1 MRKLNPLKEKTLEL
15 SNDTFWYLT
24 QGQEPICDP
33 QECADELEDIYTMF
47 PYGFEIGKYS
57 ANPDGT
63 YDITFWP
70 YEEVPDTFSVD
81 YFWNMT
87 KESQLQVHLRPT
99 GNCLE
104 YRWVIDNTKEVVDGP
119 HKVPII
125 TLGGNKAFRTI
136 AGSTIFL
143 KGMEMP

>member
-1 MRKLNPLKEKTLEL
+1 MRKLNPLKEKVLEV

-24 QGQEPICDP
+24 QKQEPICDP
-33 QECADELEDIYTMF
+33 QESADELEDIYTMF

-70 YEEVPDTFSVD
+70 YEDVPTIFPVD
-81 YFWNMT
+81 YFWNFT
-87 KESQLQVHLRPT
+87 KETQLQVHILP
-99 GNCLE
+99 GGEHLE
-104 YRWVIDNTKEVVDGP
+104 YCWIKTNTKEVIEGVETRR
-119 HKVPII
+119 II
-125 TLGGNKAFRTI
+125 TLEGNKAFITK

-143 KGMEMP
+143 KSMEMT

>member
-24 QGQEPICDP
+24 QKQEPICDP
-33 QECADELEDIYTMF
+33 QEMADELEDINTMF

-57 ANPDGT
+57 ANSDGT

-70 YEEVPDTFSVD
+70 YEEVPDIFPVD

-87 KESQLQVHLRPT
+87 TEKQLQVHLLPT
-99 GNCLE
+99 GNLLE
-104 YRWVIDNTKEVVDGP
+104 YRWIIDNTKEVIEGP
-119 HKVPII
+119 YKVPII
-125 TLGGNKAFRTI
+125 TLEGNKAFRTK

>member
-33 QECADELEDIYTMF
+33 QEMIDELEDIHTMF
-47 PYGFEIGKYS
+47 PCGFEIGKYS

-70 YEEVPDTFSVD
+70 YEEVPDIFPVD
-81 YFWNMT
+81 YFWNGT
-87 KESQLQVHLRPT
+87 KEKQLQVHLLPT

-104 YRWVIDNTKEVVDGP
+104 YQWVHIKSKSVLEGP
-119 HKVPII
+119 HKVPIV
-125 TLGGNKAFRTI
+125 TLEGNKAFRTI
-136 AGSTIFL
+136 VGSTIFL
-143 KGMEMP
+143 KSMEMP

>member
-1 MRKLNPLKEKTLEL
+1 MRKLNPLKEKVLEV

-24 QGQEPICDP
+24 QKQEPICDP
-33 QECADELEDIYTMF
+33 QESADELEDIYTMF

-70 YEEVPDTFSVD
+70 YEEVATIFPVD
-81 YFWNMT
+81 YFWNGT
-87 KESQLQVHLRPT
+87 TEKQLQVHILP
-99 GNCLE
+99 GGAHCE
-104 YRWVIDNTKEVVDGP
+104 YRWLHRKSLSVLDGP
-119 HKVPII
+119 HKVPIV
-125 TLGGNKAFRTI
+125 TLEGNKAFRTKV
-136 AGSTIFL
+136 GSTIFL

>member
-24 QGQEPICDP
+24 QGHEPICDP

-70 YEEVPDTFSVD
+70 YEDVPNTFSVD

-87 KESQLQVHLRPT
+87 KESQLQVHILT
-99 GNCLE
+99 GGTELE
-104 YRWVIDNTKEVVDGP
+104 YQWVNIKANEILEGP
-119 HKVPII
+119 EKVPII
-125 TLGGNKAFRTI
+125 ILGGNKAFKTKL
-136 AGSTIFL
+136 GSTIFL

>member
-1 MRKLNPLKEKTLEL
+1 MRKLNPLKEKVLEV

-24 QGQEPICDP
+24 QKQEPICDP
-33 QECADELEDIYTMF
+33 QECADELEDIYIMF

-70 YEEVPDTFSVD
+70 YEEVPDIFPVD
-81 YFWNMT
+81 YFWDMT
-87 KESQLQVHLRPT
+87 TEKQLQVHLLPT
-99 GNCLE
+99 GNLLE
-104 YRWVIDNTKEVVDGP
+104 YRWVIDNTKEVIEGP
-119 HKVPII
+119 YKVPII
-125 TLGGNKAFRTI
+125 TLEGNKAFRTK

>member
-1 MRKLNPLKEKTLEL
+1 MRKLNPLKEKVLEV

-24 QGQEPICDP
+24 QKQEPICDP
-33 QECADELEDIYTMF
+33 QESADELEDIYTMF

-57 ANPDGT
+57 ANVDGT

-70 YEEVPDTFSVD
+70 YEDVPDIFPVD
-81 YFWNMT
+81 YFWNGT
-87 KESQLQVHLRPT
+87 TEKQLQVHILP
-99 GNCLE
+99 GGAHCE
-104 YRWVIDNTKEVVDGP
+104 YRWLHRKSLSVLDGP
-119 HKVPII
+119 HKVPIV
-125 TLGGNKAFRTI
+125 TLEGNKAFRTI

>member
-1 MRKLNPLKEKTLEL
+1 MRKLNPLKEKVLEV

-24 QGQEPICDP
+24 QKQEPICDP
-33 QECADELEDIYTMF
+33 QESADELEDIYTMF

-57 ANPDGT
+57 TNTDGT

-70 YEEVPDTFSVD
+70 YEEVPDIFPVD
-81 YFWNMT
+81 YFWNAT
-87 KESQLQVHLRPT
+87 TEKQLQVHLLPT
-99 GNCLE
+99 GNLLE
-104 YRWVIDNTKEVVDGP
+104 YRWIIDNTKEIIDGP

-125 TLGGNKAFRTI
+125 MLEGNKAFKTI
-136 AGSTIFL
+136 GGSIIFL

>member
-33 QECADELEDIYTMF
+33 QEMADELEDIYMMF

-57 ANPDGT
+57 ANADGT
-63 YDITFWP
+63 YDIAFWP
-70 YEEVPDTFSVD
+70 YEEVPDIFPVD
-81 YFWNMT
+81 YFWNGT
-87 KESQLQVHLRPT
+87 TEKQLQVHILP
-99 GNCLE
+99 GGAHCE
-104 YRWVIDNTKEVVDGP
+104 YRWLHRKSLSVLDGP
-119 HKVPII
+119 HKVPIV
-125 TLGGNKAFRTI
+125 TLEGNKAFRTKL
-136 AGSTIFL
+136 GSTIFL

>member
-33 QECADELEDIYTMF
+33 QEMTDELEDIHTMF

-70 YEEVPDTFSVD
+70 YEDEPTIFPID
-81 YFWNMT
+81 YFWNFT
-87 KESQLQVHLRPT
+87 KETQLQVHILPGGT
-99 GNCLE
+99 HLE
-104 YRWVIDNTKEVVDGP
+104 YRWIKINTKEVIEGIETRR
-119 HKVPII
+119 II
-125 TLGGNKAFRTI
+125 TLEGNKAFITK

-143 KGMEMP
+143 KSMEMA

>member
-1 MRKLNPLKEKTLEL
+1 MRKLNPLKEKVLEV

-24 QGQEPICDP
+24 QKQEPICDP
-33 QECADELEDIYTMF
+33 QECADELEDIYIMF

-70 YEEVPDTFSVD
+70 YEEVPDIFPVD
-81 YFWNMT
+81 YFWDMT
-87 KESQLQVHLRPT
+87 TEKQLQVHLLPT
-99 GNCLE
+99 GNLLE
-104 YRWVIDNTKEVVDGP
+104 YRWIIDNTKEVIEGP
-119 HKVPII
+119 YKVPII
-125 TLGGNKAFRTI
+125 TLEGNKAFRTK